1 MNTLAETAP
10 DAGDALAIHPRDFIA
25 FDRNPVLGGVDLFR
39 ARFVTRSTQAH
50 AHSDFEI
57 GVVGAGQRLVRC
69 RGRSYQATSGCIVVF
84 APGEIHCGAP
94 LDQTGSTYQSFL
106 VSPERLAA
114 TFGAGGPPRFDSPII
129 QDPALAERL
138 ARVHAALELG
148 AWDTGKELE
157 LHDTLAQFT
166 RRYGIAGSA
175 CEGRREHEG
184 VRQVRIHLET
194 FFGNR
199 IRLGPLATSVNL
211 SVFQLIRLF
220 RVATGL
226 PPYAYL
232 EQIRIDRAITM
243 LREGVPVSEVAFRT
257 GFSDQSHL
265 TRFFKRLTGVPP
277 GRYRR
282 SVERAAA
289 SPPLR

>member
-1 MNTLAETAP
+1 MNTLAESRPGDGQAP
-10 DAGDALAIHPRDFIA
+10 LIHAGDFIA

-39 ARFVTRSTQAH
+39 ARFVTRTTQAH

-57 GVVGAGQRLVRC
+57 GVVGSGQRLVRC
-69 RGRSYQATSGCIVVF
+69 RGRSYHVTSGSIVVF
-84 APGEIHCGAP
+84 APGEIHSGSP
-94 LDQTGSTYQSFL
+94 LDPSGSTYQSFL
-106 VSPERLAA
+106 VSPETLAT
-114 TFGAGGPPRFDSPII
+114 TFEAGIQPGFDSPVI
-129 QDPALAERL
+129 QDPDLAERL
-138 ARVHAALELG
+138 AAVHSALELG
-148 AWDTGKELE
+148 GWETARERELRE
-157 LHDTLAQFT
+157 TLAQLT
-166 RRYGIAGSA
+166 RQHGIAGA
-175 CEGRREHEG
+175 DPRARPEHEG

-194 FFGNR
+194 FYSHR
-199 IRLGPLATSVNL
+199 IRLGPLAASVNL

-220 RVATGL
+220 RESTGL

-243 LREGVPVSEVAFRT
+243 LRAGASVSEVARRT

-282 SVERAAA
+282 SVVKAA
-289 SPPLR
+289 SAGT